1 MMKGEQERCLGG
13 RAYLINILL
22 LAKCNCLVAGSV
34 GGTYGAILLSDG
46 YEYEYVF
53 DLGVY

>member
-34 GGTYGAILLSDG
+34 GGTYGALLLSNG